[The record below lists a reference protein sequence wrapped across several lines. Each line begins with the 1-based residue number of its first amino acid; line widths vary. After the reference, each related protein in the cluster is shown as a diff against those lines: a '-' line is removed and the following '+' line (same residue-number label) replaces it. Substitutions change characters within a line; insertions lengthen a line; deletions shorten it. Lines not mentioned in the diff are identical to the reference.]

1 MSLNSCPP
9 SFKIV
14 KLGNPDAERDA
25 INAAFQ
31 AVTRC
36 LGESA
41 IPDQAGHAGEFLT
54 TDGSVLSWGAGGG
67 GGVVPTGTGFT
78 HITAGV
84 QDAAAK
90 LVDTA
95 DVNNDQITYAK
106 MQNVSATS
114 RVLGRRSSGGGDV
127 EELSI
132 GQGVEISG
140 TVLQAKLSTDGG
152 NTIIMGS
159 DNGLYVPPAT
169 AAITATSLTLPYASK
184 RQVVTVVDAS
194 VTSLSKIVAT
204 LGTAPDTAVNA
215 DDDIDLLSLT
225 TIPTA
230 GSFDV
235 RMNFLTPIGGTLPI
249 NYMVG

>member
-1 MSLNSCPP
+1 MSLSDCPP
-9 SFKIV
+9 TFKIV
-14 KLGNPDAERDA
+14 KLGDPDAERNS
-25 INAAFQ
+25 INAALQ
-31 AVTRC
+31 AITRC
-36 LGESA
+36 LAHSTL
-41 IPDQAGHAGEFLT
+41 PDQTGHAGEFLT
-54 TDGSVLSWGAGGG
+54 TDGTTPSWAPGGG
-67 GGVVPTGTGFT
+67 GGAVPTGTGFT

-159 DNGLYVPPAT
+159 DNGLYVPSAT

-184 RQVVTVVDAS
+184 RHVVTVIDAA

-215 DDDIDLLSLT
+215 DDDIDILSLT

-230 GSFDV
+230 GSFQV